1 MTKNRE
7 NFIFISISNI
17 ITALTVYL
25 LFWSTDNIVDNTSET
40 MAMPVAIY
48 SPNNIFLCLVV
59 LFNILLFWLLYNKNH
74 KPDVQRLYQVN
85 STSTNVVQMKEYYH
99 LENLRR
105 AEEVS
110 LEVKN
115 YAIRTMAPYMTV
127 PNIEFLCANIEGW
140 TKSKA
145 ITLKPLDV
153 STVLSSLDL
162 RHFAWN
168 IGERLGWSGQQRAQ
182 FIKQTFPNTLQ
193 DLEVE
198 TIRRNLRQKGTCL
211 IKIDVPEHG
220 DFHFQKL

>member
-7 NFIFISISNI
+7 NIFLISITNI

-25 LFWSTDNIVDNTSET
+25 LFWTSDNTADNISET
-40 MAMPVAIY
+40 RVMTVVDY
-48 SPNNIFLCLVV
+48 LPNIVFRGFVV
-59 LFNILLFWLLYNKNH
+59 FFNVIVFSLLRNRNH
-74 KPDVQRLYQVN
+74 TSDAHIPYEVN
-85 STSTNVVQMKEYYH
+85 SLSTSVVQMKEYYH

-105 AEEVS
+105 EEEVS

-115 YAIRTMAPYMTV
+115 YAIRTMAPYMSV
-127 PNIEFLCANIEGW
+127 DNIEFLCANIKGW
-140 TKSKA
+140 TKSKS

-168 IGERLGWSGQQRAQ
+168 IGERLGWTGQQRAQ
-182 FIKQTFPNTLQ
+182 FIKQTFSQTLQ
-193 DLEVE
+193 ELEVE

-211 IKIDVPEHG
+211 IQLDIPEHG
-220 DFHFQKL
+220 DFHFQSI